1 MSDAPN
7 RHQPI
12 DDLCAKFW
20 QTPPVNTTPHAP
32 PIYLASVYACDSPAA
47 ARDTLGGA
55 TPGYV
60 YQRDG
65 HPNGHMLADRCRE
78 LHGATWC
85 EITSSGMS
93 AFSALLL
100 ATCQPGDHL
109 LLSQDLYGRSLDLLD
124 SEATRWGMTAERI
137 DTTDL
142 NAVRQAIAA
151 QPPKLLV
158 VETISNPTLKIADLP
173 QLAELCH
180 AAGTLLVVDNTF
192 ASPYACQPLRRG
204 ADFVVESLTKII
216 NGHADGLLGM
226 IAGKG
231 SEHAE
236 IRRMLSIW
244 GLTAGAFD
252 CWLAARGLST
262 LHLRADRAAAN
273 AQQIAEFLATQ
284 TAVETVLYPGLP
296 SHSQHKLAQTVL
308 PVSRGTIVTFTL
320 AASAGQEE
328 TTAARFIETIP
339 EIPFC
344 PSLGD
349 LSTTLS
355 HPASTSHR
363 NLTSKQLAGLGISGA
378 TIRLSVGVESAEHL
392 VEVLGR
398 GLGKSH

>member
-1 MSDAPN
+1 MTESPN

-20 QTPPVNTTPHAP
+20 QTPSVNTTPHSP

-47 ARDTLGGA
+47 ARDTLTGK

-65 HPNGHMLADRCRE
+65 HPNGDMLAQRCRD

-93 AFSALLL
+93 AYSALML
-100 ATCQPGDHL
+100 ATCTPGDHL

-124 SEATRWGMTAERI
+124 SEATRWGMTATRI
-137 DTTDL
+137 DTSDL
-142 NAVRQAIAA
+142 SQVRPAIAA

-158 VETISNPTLKIADLP
+158 VETISNPTLKLADLP

-192 ASPYACQPLRRG
+192 ASPYACQPLRHG
-204 ADFVVESLTKII
+204 ADFVVESLTKIM

-226 IAGKG
+226 IAGSG
-231 SEHAE
+231 HEHAE

-262 LHLRADRAAAN
+262 LHLRADRAADN
-273 AQQIAEFLATQ
+273 AQQIAGFLATQ
-284 TAVETVLYPGLP
+284 PAVETVLYPGLP
-296 SHSQHKLAQTVL
+296 THPQHQLAQTVL
-308 PVSRGTIVTFTL
+308 PRSQGTIVTFTL
-320 AASAGQEE
+320 SATAGQEE
-328 TTAARFIETIP
+328 ATAARFIENVP

-363 NLTSKQLAGLGISGA
+363 NLTPQQLAGLGISGA
-378 TIRLSVGVESAEHL
+378 TIRLSVGVESAEFL
-392 VEVLGR
+392 VEVLAR
-398 GLGKSH
+398 GVRK

>member
-1 MSDAPN
+1 MSEAPN

-20 QTPPVNTTPHAP
+20 QTPSVNSTPHAP
-32 PIYLASVYACDSPAA
+32 PIYLATVYACDSPAA
-47 ARDTLGGA
+47 ARDTLGGE

-65 HPNGHMLADRCRE
+65 HPNGDMLAHRCRD

-100 ATCQPGDHL
+100 ATCVPGDHL

-124 SEATRWGMTAERI
+124 GEATRWGMTAERI
-137 DTTDL
+137 DTSDL
-142 NAVRQAIAA
+142 SKVRQAIVAR
-151 QPPKLLV
+151 PPKLLV

-180 AAGTLLVVDNTF
+180 AAGTLLLVDNTF
-192 ASPYACQPLRRG
+192 ASPYACQPLRQG
-204 ADFVVESLTKII
+204 ADFVVESLTKIM

-226 IAGKG
+226 IAGRG
-231 SEHAE
+231 SEHAAV
-236 IRRMLSIW
+236 RRMLSIW

-273 AQQIAEFLATQ
+273 AQKIAEFLATQ
-284 TAVETVLYPGLP
+284 AAIETVLYPGLP
-296 SHSQHKLAQTVL
+296 SHPQHELAQTML
-308 PVSRGTIVTFTL
+308 PSSQGTIVTFTL
-320 AASAGQEE
+320 ASAEGQEE
-328 TTAARFIETIP
+328 TTAARFIENVP

-363 NLTSKQLAGLGISGA
+363 NLTPEQLARLGINGA
-378 TIRLSVGVESAEHL
+378 TIRLSVGVESAEQL
-392 VEVLGR
+392 VEVLAR
-398 GLGKSH
+398 GLEKSR